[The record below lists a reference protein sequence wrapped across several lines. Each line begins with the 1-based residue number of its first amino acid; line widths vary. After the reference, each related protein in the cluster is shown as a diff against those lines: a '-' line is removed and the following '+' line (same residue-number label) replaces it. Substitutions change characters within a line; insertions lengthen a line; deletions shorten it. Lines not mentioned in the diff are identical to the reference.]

1 MIKPANIS
9 DSEPVEENEISSL
22 VVQEKKT
29 DEKKDDDLKIEI
41 KDKLTSKE
49 KIDQIYEKQIKEFGG
64 EDKLIY
70 INDQNVVRALF
81 VYDDFFF

>member
-29 DEKKDDDLKIEI
+29 DEKKDDDLKLEI

-49 KIDQIYEKQIKEFGG
+49 KIDQILEKECLEQ
-64 EDKLIY
+64 DKKI
-70 INDQNVVRALF
+70 
-81 VYDDFFF
+81 

>member
-22 VVQEKKT
+22 VFQEKKT
-29 DEKKDDDLKIEI
+29 DEKKDDDLKLEI

-49 KIDQIYEKQIKEFGG
+49 KIDQILEKECLEQ
-64 EDKLIY
+64 DKKI
-70 INDQNVVRALF
+70 
-81 VYDDFFF
+81 